1 MKLPHRRHFLRL
13 AAGAMRRLAI
23 AVAPLVASGVAQIAA
38 VQAADINAFVSTAIK
53 AVTDELLPPFERANG
68 HSIRASYAPSGA
80 LLPRF
85 ERGEPVDVF
94 LTDAPAID
102 HLIQQDKIVGGRIN
116 LARTGIGIC
125 VRKGAPRPDVSTP
138 EALKRALLEAK
149 TVGHASPAGGSIV
162 AGHIQ
167 GVFERLGIAAQVT
180 PKVKLA
186 AGGANGRVSVLVS
199 SGEAEIGLQQVSELL
214 SNPEVEVVGMLPAE
228 LQLTTLYSA
237 AVTASA
243 RQAEA
248 AMSLIRVLTVPTAA
262 PIFKAAGLDP
272 AR

>member
-1 MKLPHRRHFLRL
+1 
-13 AAGAMRRLAI
+13 
-23 AVAPLVASGVAQIAA
+23 
-38 VQAADINAFVSTAIK
+38 
-53 AVTDELLPPFERANG
+53 
-68 HSIRASYAPSGA
+68 
-80 LLPRF
+80 
-85 ERGEPVDVF
+85 
-94 LTDAPAID
+94 
-102 HLIQQDKIVGGRIN
+102 
-116 LARTGIGIC
+116 
-125 VRKGAPRPDVSTP
+125 VSTP
-138 EALKRALLEAK
+138 EALKRALLGAK
-149 TVGHASPAGGSIV
+149 TVAHASPAGGSIV
-162 AGHIQ
+162 AGHIR
-167 GVFERLGIAAQVT
+167 GVFEQLGISSQVT

-186 AGGANGRVSVLVS
+186 AGGPNGRVSVLVS

-214 SNPEVEVVGMLPAE
+214 SNPEVEVIGMLPAE